1 MLREETDCRLS
12 IRIGER
18 NRDRTAERN
27 GVMKQLC
34 DSHQLPK
41 EGKGGWRL
49 ESVLYACYWQRRK
62 SVVHSVRRQGYSK
75 LLYLI
80 DMKGLSHLLYRIT
93 ILETQLN
100 HTQLP
105 YPSISQSMHFHYSH
119 LSNMKYAKQ
128 TKPFTNLPECQ
139 LNLPA
144 SHEYSHTRFI
154 RIQTQT
160 RRRVTHSSFTQLLE
174 ASEKSS

>member
-1 MLREETDCRLS
+1 METGIDS
-12 IRIGER
+12 IRMLLAAKE
-18 NRDRTAERN
+18 ECCSFW
-27 GVMKQLC
+27 VM
-34 DSHQLPK
+34 
-41 EGKGGWRL
+41 
-49 ESVLYACYWQRRK
+49 
-62 SVVHSVRRQGYSK
+62 VRIQQ
-75 LLYLI
+75 
-80 DMKGLSHLLYRIT
+80 T
-93 ILETQLN
+93 ILSRRYERPITLIIPDN
-100 HTQLP
+100 YLRNAIESHTTP

-128 TKPFTNLPECQ
+128 TKPFTIQPECQ

-160 RRRVTHSSFTQLLE
+160 RRRVIHSSSTQLLE